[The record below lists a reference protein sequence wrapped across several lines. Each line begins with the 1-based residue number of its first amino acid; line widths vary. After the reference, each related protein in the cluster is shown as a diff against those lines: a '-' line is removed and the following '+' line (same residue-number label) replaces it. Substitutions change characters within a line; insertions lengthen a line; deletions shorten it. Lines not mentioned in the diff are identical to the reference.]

1 MQSELGFGLHSA
13 GFKVEEHRS
22 PESFRELEQEWRSL
36 EAHATTPFM
45 TWDWAVAWWAELREA
60 KLGVTDSL
68 SIRSVRTREGRLVA
82 IAPMLISRRPSL
94 GPIRVRQLQFFGA
107 DPNITEQRG
116 LLALPGLE
124 SEAYRALLD
133 HALEHAGDWDSM
145 CLSGIPID
153 ADFGEL
159 QRSPD
164 FEWRGQTADY
174 TLTVPKSWEAFRS
187 TLPRNIKE
195 SLRKCFNAPKRDGL
209 NFELNVVQ
217 TVDGVEAALENF
229 FRLHAARAERQETV
243 HHFDIF
249 STPEAKGFL
258 KDVCRR
264 FAERDSLR
272 IFQLKLGQRV
282 IATRIGFI
290 AGETLY
296 LYYSGYDPEFAQY
309 SVMTTTVA
317 EAIRYGIE
325 HGFSRV
331 NLSTGKDVSKTRW
344 APSERVTRQA
354 LVMSSTTRAKI
365 THHVYRQALNAIG
378 SMPALRR
385 ATSFL
390 ARRSSPPP
398 APQQLAR

>member
-1 MQSELGFGLHSA
+1 MRSELRIGWHSA
-13 GFKVEEHRS
+13 GFIVREHRS
-22 PESFRELEQEWRSL
+22 PESFHELEREWRAL
-36 EAHATTPFM
+36 ESYAVTPFM
-45 TWDWAVAWWAELREA
+45 TWDWAVAWWAQLREA

-68 SIRSVRTREGRLVA
+68 SIRSVRTREGRLIA
-82 IAPMLISRRPSL
+82 IAPMLISRRPSV

-124 SEAYRALLD
+124 GDAYSALLD
-133 HALEHAGDWDSM
+133 HALQHAGDWDTM

-153 ADFGEL
+153 ANFGEL
-159 QRSPD
+159 QRSTD
-164 FEWRGQTADY
+164 FEWVGQTADY
-174 TLTVPKSWEAFRS
+174 TLNVPKSWEAFRS
-187 TLPRNIKE
+187 ALPRNIKE

-209 NFELNVVQ
+209 NFQLNVVE
-217 TVDGVEAALENF
+217 TVDGVEAALKDF

-249 STPEAKGFL
+249 STPEAKEFL

-264 FAERDSLR
+264 FAERDALR

-282 IATRIGFI
+282 IATRIGFV
-290 AGETLY
+290 AGDTLY

-354 LVMSSTTRAKI
+354 LVMSSTTRSKI
-365 THHVYRQALNAIG
+365 THHVYRQALHAIG

-390 ARRSSPPP
+390 ARRSTPPP
-398 APQQLAR
+398 QLAR

>member
-1 MQSELGFGLHSA
+1 MHNAVGCGQSA
-13 GFKVEEHRS
+13 GFIVQEHRS
-22 PESFRELEQEWRSL
+22 PESFPQLEREWRIL
-36 EAHATTPFM
+36 ESYAGTPFV
-45 TWDWAVAWWAELREA
+45 TWDWAVAWWAQLREA

-68 SIRSVRTREGRLVA
+68 SIRSVRTPEGRLVA
-82 IAPMLISRRPSL
+82 IAPMLISRRPSV

-124 SEAYRALLD
+124 CEAYRALLE
-133 HALEHAGDWDSM
+133 HALQHSGDWDSLR
-145 CLSGIPID
+145 LSGIPVE

-164 FEWRGQTADY
+164 FEWLGQTADY
-174 TLTVPKSWEAFRS
+174 TLDVPSSWEAFRGA
-187 TLPRNIKE
+187 LPRNIKE
-195 SLRKCFNAPKRDGL
+195 SLRKCCNAPKRDGL
-209 NFELNVVQ
+209 NFQLAVVE
-217 TVDGVEAALENF
+217 TTDGVEPALESF

-249 STPEAKGFL
+249 STPEARQFL

-264 FAERDSLR
+264 FAQRDALR

-282 IATRIGFI
+282 IATRIGFV
-290 AGETLY
+290 AGDTLY
-296 LYYSGYDPEFAQY
+296 LYYSGYDPEFACY

-344 APSERVTRQA
+344 APTERVTRQA
-354 LVMSSTTRAKI
+354 QVMSSSTRAKI
-365 THHVYRQALNAIG
+365 THHVYRQALHAIG

-385 ATSFL
+385 ATIFL
-390 ARRSSPPP
+390 ARRSTP
-398 APQQLAR
+398 PQQLAR